1 MTLPVSPNTIGVGSV
16 LTETGQSATRADT
29 DLNWLNGY
37 IKSTQRPATPNLAGF
52 WGMAYYQRNQDGN
65 CTNNGAN
72 CDYNCNCNC
81 GNIQC
86 NNCANCATVNCANCD
101 TQSWLQ
107 SNCNCACTY
116 NCNSNANCYSYNC
129 NCSKI
134 ICTKLFELGMMPRNT
149 FFADQMF
156 GLKMQREEPEV
167 HAGYIRWATL
177 IVQGMEGKAK
187 DFMFWVPKSRRK
199 EAEKAATIKWA
210 HKVATPWSEHMAWLM
225 GYRDTDNNVGRIIMG
240 LGKPLSKLVN
250 KLPARDFGLIG
261 TYSLWI
267 VCPALYYTATVIDKV
282 QSLFKKK
289 NKEILA

>member
-1 MTLPVSPNTIGVGSV
+1 
-16 LTETGQSATRADT
+16 
-29 DLNWLNGY
+29 
-37 IKSTQRPATPNLAGF
+37 
-52 WGMAYYQRNQDGN
+52 
-65 CTNNGAN
+65 
-72 CDYNCNCNC
+72 
-81 GNIQC
+81 
-86 NNCANCATVNCANCD
+86 
-101 TQSWLQ
+101 
-107 SNCNCACTY
+107 
-116 NCNSNANCYSYNC
+116 
-129 NCSKI
+129 
-134 ICTKLFELGMMPRNT
+134 MMPRNT